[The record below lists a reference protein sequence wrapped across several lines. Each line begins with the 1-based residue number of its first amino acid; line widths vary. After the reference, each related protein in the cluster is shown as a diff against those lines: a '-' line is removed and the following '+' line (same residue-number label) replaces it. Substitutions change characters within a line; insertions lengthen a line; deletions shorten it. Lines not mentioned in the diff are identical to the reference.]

1 MADLSEKGSVTSDNQ
16 PDKSGHTPLT
26 AQGIWVVSFLAI
38 YLLVL
43 LLLGLNW
50 FTGLMVADL
59 SSQPNPATAKC
70 AVPNTNGNTATGSN
84 TNAGNANANQNSN
97 SGTTAVNSNSVSPAN
112 TANANR
118 AKANPAANSNRG
130 DGVVPPAKSPANG
143 ETGTT
148 PPGADP
154 GSGLKLPSVI
164 AIDDYSFLGFASVKS
179 FTNKGCVTDDGYLFL
194 IVLFA
199 GMIGAIL
206 RALIYFC
213 WRVGTKDFAI
223 TWMWYYIFQPFIGSA
238 LAVVVYVVVRGGF
251 SSGAI
256 GKGNLYAF
264 AALAF
269 LTALFSDNALAK
281 LKLVAESLLVKV
293 DPRPKPDDRKN
304 NGQPAPPATD
314 GKTKSAPESAP
325 AADGVNSS
333 GGRTPGS
340 IAPDEPPV

>member
-1 MADLSEKGSVTSDNQ
+1 MADLLEKDRVTNDNQ

-26 AQGIWVVSFLAI
+26 AQGVWVVSFLAV
-38 YLLVL
+38 YLLFL

-59 SSQPNPATAKC
+59 SSQQSSATAKC
-70 AVPNTNGNTATGSN
+70 AVPANTNGNTGAGSN
-84 TNAGNANANQNSN
+84 TNVANANANQNSN
-97 SGTTAVNSNSVSPAN
+97 SGTTAINSNSSSPAN
-112 TANANR
+112 EVNANR
-118 AKANPAANSNRG
+118 AKGNSATNSNQG
-130 DGVVPPAKSPANG
+130 DSTVPPPKSPANG
-143 ETGTT
+143 NTGTKPEET
-148 PPGADP
+148 

-164 AIDDYSFLGFASVKS
+164 VIDDYSFLGFASVKS

-238 LAVVVYVVVRGGF
+238 LAVVVYVVIRGGF

-293 DPRPKPDDRKN
+293 DPRPKPEDKKKDGESVPPTK
-304 NGQPAPPATD
+304 GSETKPAPA
-314 GKTKSAPESAP
+314 GAP
-325 AADGVNSS
+325 AADGGNSS